1 MPSSAR
7 ARAFSDPPSTPSATE
22 GSTASD
28 SEGETE
34 TELVLQR
41 HTNGSAVPMP
51 KLEVPPAGT
60 PPLQIDRQR
69 SSSPMSH
76 HDLRNKYFRRD
87 TILLFHLDIFRCVLA
102 FRNACANK
110 LKLFGRAQDLMLLLA
125 MAYPFLTVVLPAPW
139 LASAGLHFAH
149 ALAWMLFHT
158 LGLGLVLKAQ
168 SSRKFLVRHFLKYY
182 HYPARDGSRG
192 AVREAFASW
201 KAVYNLSMCMS
212 YGACII
218 DRRMGVANEGD

>member
-1 MPSSAR
+1 
-7 ARAFSDPPSTPSATE
+7 
-22 GSTASD
+22 
-28 SEGETE
+28 
-34 TELVLQR
+34 
-41 HTNGSAVPMP
+41 
-51 KLEVPPAGT
+51 
-60 PPLQIDRQR
+60 
-69 SSSPMSH
+69 
-76 HDLRNKYFRRD
+76 
-87 TILLFHLDIFRCVLA
+87 
-102 FRNACANK
+102 
-110 LKLFGRAQDLMLLLA
+110 MLLLA
-125 MAYPFLTVVLPAPW
+125 MAYPFLTVVLPTSW

-212 YGACII
+212 YGACILVQQI
-218 DRRMGVANEGD
+218 EVADEGDSVLLWVGLEDV